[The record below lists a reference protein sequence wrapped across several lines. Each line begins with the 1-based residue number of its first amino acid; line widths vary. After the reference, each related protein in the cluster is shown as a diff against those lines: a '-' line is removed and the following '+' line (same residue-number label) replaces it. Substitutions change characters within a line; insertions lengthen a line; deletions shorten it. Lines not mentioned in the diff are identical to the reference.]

1 MCSTSGVLGFWD
13 ECHISIVHVNGWVK
27 GQILELI
34 ICVCHAKVLLVDD
47 VTELASLL
55 VKDDL
60 DDVTLFKVL
69 CPVLS

>member
-1 MCSTSGVLGFWD
+1 M
-13 ECHISIVHVNGWVK
+13 NGWVK

-47 VTELASLL
+47 VTEFASLF

-60 DDVTLFKVL
+60 DDVSFFKVL
-69 CPVLS
+69 GPVLS